1 MGEVVHV
8 SCGVCKKI
16 WRCMTGSGL
25 AYAYREKIVAA
36 FQEKEWEKVTALMA
50 MSEIPAYDFKYRLA
64 ACSNCHNVV
73 GVPTLALSETDK
85 PYVGLCP
92 LCGERTKEPAAED
105 NLEEWSQKT
114 ACPACSSRR
123 LEMTEIGNWD

>member
-114 ACPACSSRR
+114 ACPACSRAGGLR
-123 LEMTEIGNWD
+123 

>member
-50 MSEIPAYDFKYRLA
+50 MSEFPAYDFKYRLA
-64 ACSNCHNVV
+64 ACGNCHNVV
-73 GVPTLALSETDK
+73 SVPTLALSETDK

-92 LCGERTKEPAAED
+92 LCGERTEEPAAED

-123 LEMTEIGNWD
+123 VEMTEIGNWD

>member
-36 FQEKEWEKVTALMA
+36 
-50 MSEIPAYDFKYRLA
+50 
-64 ACSNCHNVV
+64 CGNCHNVV
-73 GVPTLALSETDK
+73 SVPTLALSETDK

-92 LCGERTKEPAAED
+92 LCGERTEEPAAED